1 MGADRTMALS
11 FSLVVPTVY
20 GQMIVNR
27 HDINQTNALF
37 KTGRSI
43 DHVEIALLSQIL
55 GGLAGLGG
63 ELTFL
68 DVGANFG
75 TFSLALAPLVGPG
88 GKVHAFEPQR
98 ILFNMLA
105 GTMALN
111 SLTNVHC
118 HHVAVGD
125 RVGEIEVPQFNYHQP
140 LNFGSIE
147 FGPSQ
152 RERLTQERGNDPAR
166 FETVALTTLDRFAFP
181 RVDLLKIDAEGMEH
195 QVLTGAAATIE
206 RCRPV
211 MFVEHTKAGTEAL
224 RHRLQCLNYQ
234 VHEAGPNF
242 LCIPAELAARMK
254 VCGR

>member
-1 MGADRTMALS
+1 MGADRTIALP
-11 FSLVVPTVY
+11 FSLVVSTVY

-55 GGLAGLGG
+55 GGLGDG
-63 ELTFL
+63 LTFI

-88 GKVHAFEPQR
+88 GRIHAFEPQR
-98 ILFNMLA
+98 VLFNMLA

-111 SLTNVHC
+111 SLTNVYC
-118 HHVAVGD
+118 HNVAVGD
-125 RVGEIEVPQFNYHQP
+125 RIGEIEVPQFDYHRP

-147 FGPSQ
+147 FGPRQ
-152 RERLTQERGNDPAR
+152 REPLTQERGCDPAR
-166 FETVALTTLDRFAFP
+166 FETVPLTTLDRFAFP
-181 RVDLLKIDAEGMEH
+181 RADLIKIDAEGMEH
-195 QVLTGAAATIE
+195 QVLSGAAATIE

-224 RHRLQCLNYQ
+224 RHRIQCLDYQ

-242 LCIPAELAARMK
+242 LCVPSELAGRMR
-254 VCGR
+254 VGGR